1 MYSITYL
8 YSTLHSTGI
17 RGKGLSLKNTELYL
31 REYIPTYL
39 NYIHVIGTKGS
50 VLNKRGKV
58 GSFVETR
65 Y

>member
-8 YSTLHSTGI
+8 YSTEI

-31 REYIPTYL
+31 PEYIPTYL
-39 NYIHVIGTKGS
+39 NYTHVIGTKGG
-50 VLNKRGKV
+50 VLNKRRKV
-58 GSFVETR
+58 GSFVETL

>member
-31 REYIPTYL
+31 PEYIPTYL
-39 NYIHVIGTKGS
+39 NYTHAISTKGC

-58 GSFVETR
+58 GNFVETR

>member
-8 YSTLHSTGI
+8 YSTGI
-17 RGKGLSLKNTELYL
+17 RDKGLSLKNTELYL
-31 REYIPTYL
+31 PEYIPTYL
-39 NYIHVIGTKGS
+39 NYTHAISTKGC

-58 GSFVETR
+58 GNFVETR

>member
-8 YSTLHSTGI
+8 YSTGI

-39 NYIHVIGTKGS
+39 NYIHVIGTKGG
-50 VLNKRGKV
+50 VLNKRGKL

>member
-8 YSTLHSTGI
+8 YSTGI

-31 REYIPTYL
+31 PEYIPTYL
-39 NYIHVIGTKGS
+39 NYTHAISTKRC

-58 GSFVETR
+58 GNFVETR

>member
-17 RGKGLSLKNTELYL
+17 RGKGLSLKNAELYL

-39 NYIHVIGTKGS
+39 NYIRVIGTKGG

>member
-39 NYIHVIGTKGS
+39 NYIHVIGTKGG

>member
-1 MYSITYL
+1 MYFITYL

-39 NYIHVIGTKGS
+39 NYIHVIGTKGG